1 MTVRGILRTA
11 GYVPYRRLDR
21 SEINDFFGSG
31 TSTGQRSVA
40 AHDED
45 TVTMGF
51 EAARS
56 LLSGQDNLQPNSIWF
71 STTDPPYME
80 KRTQMLFTPPCNCLK
95 KLKHL
100 ILGVV

>member
-1 MTVRGILRTA
+1 MRGILRTA

-56 LLSGQDNLQPNSIWF
+56 LLSDQENLQPNSIWF
-71 STTDPPYME
+71 STANPPYME
-80 KRTQMLFTPPCNCLK
+80 KTNANVIHSTFSR
-95 KLKHL
+95 
-100 ILGVV
+100 